1 MGLSKIK
8 TVQANGTY
16 QSKFDNSTMYIF
28 DIELEDDSS
37 GEVSAKTPDRWQIG
51 DEVEYVMTQGQY
63 GNKLKLTK
71 PNADFTGGG
80 GASYYNDPK
89 KQERIT
95 NQWAVGRALELE
107 IAANN
112 PNDISYRNIVLTAQ
126 MFKTW
131 ALDLDSI
138 DHKNFE

>member
-8 TVQANGTY
+8 TVQPNGTY
-16 QSKFDNSTMYIF
+16 QSKFDNSTMYVF
-28 DIELEDDSS
+28 DISLEDDSS
-37 GEVSAKTPDRWQIG
+37 GEVSAKKPDRWQVG

-80 GASYYNDPK
+80 GASYSNATRQD
-89 KQERIT
+89 IISS
-95 NQWAVGRALELE
+95 QWAIGRALELE

-126 MFKTW
+126 MFKKW
-131 ALDLDSI
+131 ALDLDGI